1 MTFRWLKRRS
11 AKRPNVLMQKVEHIE
26 RSVEAIE
33 QVLSEQA
40 AQKPA
45 APTHR
50 AHNHDTDT
58 APFEPDE
65 PFAEPGANDE

>member
-1 MTFRWLKRRS
+1 MTFRWLKQRKSVRRQS
-11 AKRPNVLMQKVEHIE
+11 RLMQKVENIE

-33 QVLSEQA
+33 RALSEQA

-50 AHNHDTDT
+50 AHNHDTGT

-65 PFAEPGANDE
+65 PFAEPEA